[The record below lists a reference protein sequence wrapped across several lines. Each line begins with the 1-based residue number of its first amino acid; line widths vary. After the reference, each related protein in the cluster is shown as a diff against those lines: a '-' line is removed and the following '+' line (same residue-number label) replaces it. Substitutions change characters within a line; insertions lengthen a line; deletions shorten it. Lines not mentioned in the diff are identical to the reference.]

1 MPRLK
6 IYYSLFAISQSMNYR
21 TLRVANL
28 IQKELSKIILKELE
42 FENALPTITKVDLG
56 DNLETA
62 EVKVSVIPS
71 SQNKPVLEKLN
82 RARDRL
88 QWLLMKKI
96 NIKPMPKI
104 RFEIDR
110 GPENAARVEKI
121 ILENVENN

>member
-1 MPRLK
+1 
-6 IYYSLFAISQSMNYR
+6 MNYR